1 MTFTLTDLFCGAGG
15 SSTGATLVGT
25 AVRCAS
31 NHWAKAIE
39 THSLNHPGADHIQAD
54 LSQIDPRY
62 FPNTDLLWASPSC
75 TKHSIAQGKKR
86 QV

>member
-1 MTFTLTDLFCGAGG
+1 MSFGN
-15 SSTGATLVGT
+15 V
-25 AVRCAS
+25 AVRVGA
-31 NHWAKAIE
+31 NHWDKAIE
-39 THSLNHPGADHIQAD
+39 THSLNHPDADHIQAD

-75 TKHSIAQGKKR
+75 TKHSVAQGKKR